1 MSNLASKYKGP
12 NPSVARPLL
21 NSPLNPEHLYN
32 FLTEFIFSQNINNVG
47 QEYLFD
53 FGDSLFYTIQQVTH
67 LKLSSNEV
75 KKKEKAE
82 WVRIFLK
89 VFIEHGFIGFI
100 MLSGLLKGYQI
111 IKSNE
116 KRYPIGELIT
126 EVEDAFLTSLD
137 SVIKENQDIIV
148 PGEQSKMNPK
158 KEIIAYICGQTIP
171 SIPDEQ
177 LIKFNSKGIIMQL
190 CSSIIFENPRIFQ
203 NGVFIKNITQDIL
216 NDNNQKWTINSKSHK
231 SLQNKTN
238 DFIFKELPRISW
250 GISKLVLFVDKDEI
264 MNLLNLIYSF
274 AVEVF
279 RLWEECPLSLVEKE
293 ESLDEETK
301 KATPLLWSI
310 FKALLFSITLI
321 FKSIVDLSLFQP
333 EICEKQERKLI
344 ILTYS
349 YLYFITSKFAL
360 YGFSMHKKVFFS
372 VLDKSLDDEIEANSL
387 IEVCRPL
394 DGNNSPSNK
403 SRITYYLLVIE
414 QLMKAIN
421 DNMVEQEI
429 LPFIYPYIKD
439 NKDSLLFESVHLVI
453 FAIFFNKKRVSKDLA
468 SFYCSL
474 LLEGYPNIFTII
486 QLRTAYSEVIKY
498 TSETDDAL
506 CWLCLDKLI
515 KKIENITPESK
526 ELNDYSNK
534 SLKSE
539 STSSNL
545 SDSSKSPSNQNED
558 DSTNNVMLN
567 NNDPESIQAAALYL
581 RRGHLLL
588 TLIDQV
594 QFVNLIIIKTLLEKI
609 KEFLEAEPN
618 GIGKLALKKVLFDT
632 LSMGLD
638 YTKKDV
644 CVKWW
649 LSEGS
654 KIIVSQ

>member
-1 MSNLASKYKGP
+1 MSNLASKYEGP
-12 NPSVARPLL
+12 NPSIARSLL
-21 NSPLNPEHLYN
+21 SFPLNPEYLYN
-32 FLTEFIFSQNINNVG
+32 LLTEFISSQNINNVG

-53 FGDSLFYTIQQVTH
+53 FGASLFYTIQQVTH

-89 VFIEHGFIGFI
+89 VFIEQGFIGFI

-116 KRYPIGELIT
+116 KRFPIGELIT

-148 PGEQSKMNPK
+148 LDEQNKMNPK
-158 KEIIAYICGQTIP
+158 KEIIAYICGQIIP
-171 SIPDEQ
+171 SIPYEQ
-177 LIKFNSKGIIMQL
+177 LIKFNSKGIIMQI

-216 NDNNQKWTINSKSHK
+216 NDNNQKWTTNSKSYK

-250 GISKLVLFVDKDEI
+250 GISKLVLFVDKNEI
-264 MNLLNLIYSF
+264 IDLLNLTYSF
-274 AVEVF
+274 AIELF

-301 KATPLLWSI
+301 KATPLLWLI
-310 FKALLFSITLI
+310 FKTLLFSITMI
-321 FKSIVDLSLFQP
+321 FKSIVDQSLFQP
-333 EICEKQERKLI
+333 EICEKQ
-344 ILTYS
+344 
-349 YLYFITSKFAL
+349 
-360 YGFSMHKKVFFS
+360 
-372 VLDKSLDDEIEANSL
+372 VLDKSLDDEIEVNSL

-414 QLMKAIN
+414 QLMKSIN

-429 LPFIYPYIKD
+429 LPFIHKYIKD
-439 NKDSLLFESVHLVI
+439 NKDSLLFESVH
-453 FAIFFNKKRVSKDLA
+453 S
-468 SFYCSL
+468 
-474 LLEGYPNIFTII
+474 GYPNIFSII

-498 TSETDDAL
+498 TSETDDVL
-506 CWLCLDKLI
+506 CWLCLDRLI
-515 KKIENITPESK
+515 KKIESITPESK
-526 ELNDYSNK
+526 ELNDHSNQ
-534 SLKSE
+534 SLKFE
-539 STSSNL
+539 STSYNSTNL
-545 SDSSKSPSNQNED
+545 SDLSSSQSED
-558 DSTNNVMLN
+558 DSTNNITSI
-567 NNDPESIQAAALYL
+567 NNDPESIQAVALYL

-654 KIIVSQ
+654 KITVSQ